1 MTNILSPQDIVALTD
16 RLVEHYPLT
25 SKTDITNML
34 SKIDTCS
41 LNLAFHFHWMFN
53 VPYLPVR
60 EIIQEYKLQNNLDGN

>member
-1 MTNILSPQDIVALTD
+1 MKNILLSQDIVELTN

-25 SKTDITNML
+25 SKENIANML
-34 SKIDTCS
+34 STTDACS

-60 EIIQEYKLQNNLDGN
+60 GIIQEYKLQNNLDDK